1 MSMIISIGIENFLS
15 IKEKIVLN
23 LEATSSKKLIN
34 NTFEYDNEKFL
45 KSIVI
50 YGANASG
57 KTNFIKAID
66 FMKSMVINSHRYN
79 INEKIL
85 VTPFKLD
92 NKYEEKPTRLEISF
106 IYKDVKYDYSF
117 SLSKE
122 KIVDEALYY
131 YPNNRKS
138 MIFERKNTNDYE
150 FNTDK
155 YRQNLFK
162 DQTINNTLYL
172 SRATQLGF
180 DKTKPV
186 YEFFMQGLVTSFNPQ
201 WEDYTVQEI
210 YKNEKLRNNIINFL
224 KRTDFTIEDILVEKK
239 KGKSMMFEFGTKE
252 NQLFAGHREVEKE
265 ILNVKFA
272 HKNNN
277 GDLIY
282 FNLEN
287 ESDGTKHLF
296 GMLGLILN
304 IIKNNNILVFDEIEK
319 SLHPEL
325 TKFLVELFNN
335 TNNKSQF
342 IFTTHDTNLLDNE
355 LMRKDQI
362 YFTQRNKQYATE
374 LYSLYD
380 FSDFRDTLDFE
391 KAYLDGKFGA
401 VPQIDRRIIEIIK
414 QWSEEE

>member
-1 MSMIISIGIENFLS
+1 MIISISIENFLS
-15 IKEKIVLN
+15 IKEKVVLD
-23 LEATSSKKLIN
+23 LEATTSKKLMS
-34 NTFEYDNEKFL
+34 NTFEYDEERFL
-45 KSIVI
+45 KSVAI

-66 FMKSMVINSHRYN
+66 FMKAMVINSHKHN
-79 INEKIL
+79 IGEKISI
-85 VTPFKLD
+85 VPFKL
-92 NKYEEKPTRLEISF
+92 NSKFEKKPTKLEISF
-106 IYKDVKYDYSF
+106 IYKNIKYDYSF
-117 SLSKE
+117 SLNKE
-122 KIVDEALYY
+122 KIIDEMLYY

-138 MIFERKNTNDYE
+138 MIFERKNTIEYD

-155 YRQNLFK
+155 SKQNLFK
-162 DQTINNTLYL
+162 EQTIENTLYL

-180 DKTKPV
+180 EKTKPV
-186 YEFFMQGLVTSFNPQ
+186 YEFFKQCLVTSFNPK
-201 WEDYTVQEI
+201 WEAYTVQEI
-210 YKNEKLRNNIINFL
+210 YKDDKLRNNIINFL
-224 KRTDFTIEDILVEKK
+224 KRTDFTIEDIVVEKK
-239 KGKSMMFEFGTKE
+239 KGKTIMFEFGTKE
-252 NQLFAGHREVEKE
+252 NEPYTGHKEEEKD

-272 HKNNN
+272 HKNNE
-277 GDLIY
+277 GTLVY
-282 FNLEN
+282 FNLED
-287 ESDGTKHLF
+287 ESEGTKHLF
-296 GMLGLILN
+296 GILGPVLH
-304 IIKNNNILVFDEIEK
+304 IIKNNNVLVFDEIEK

-362 YFTQRNKQYATE
+362 YFTQRNKEFATE